1 MSETAEDLARVARIR
16 TTFDLAA
23 DGYDGPALGF
33 FESISREV
41 VALLALHPGSRV
53 LDVPCGTVR
62 CHQSHPRRT
71 RCGWIRCW
79 NRHPGTDAGTGAI
92 REIGSDPGVQFGL
105 GDLRSLDEAPAGYDV
120 VLCVFGIFFV
130 PNMAEALRGLW
141 NLVAPGGRLVV
152 VTWAPN
158 DMAPLKPIFLLRV
171 HELRPTWSPCVQRLL
186 TCSSTSTRIGMT
198 ALFHEAAIDAPVEFI
213 DINHSQPIRTRRLV
227 GTRDGIGVANPRRC
241 HDASEVADVRAVCD
255 AAVLRDSITQRE
267 LRTLV
272 AVVTRPA
279 TT

>member
-1 MSETAEDLARVARIR
+1 MSETADDLARVARIR

-41 VALLALHPGSRV
+41 VALLSLHPGSRV
-53 LDVPCGTVR
+53 LDVPCGTGHATKAILDVL
-62 CHQSHPRRT
+62 
-71 RCGWIRCW
+71 
-79 NRHPGTDAGTGAI
+79 DADGSVVGIDISEPMLERA
-92 REIGSDPGVQFGL
+92 RSRIGSDPRVQFGL

-130 PNMAEALRGLW
+130 PNVADALRGLW

-158 DMAPLKPIFLLRV
+158 DAAPLGPIFRLRV
-171 HELRPTWSPCVQRLL
+171 HELRPDLVPVHPAAQRAP
-186 TCSSTSTRIGMT
+186 TSTRIGMT

-213 DINHSQPIRTRRLV
+213 DINHSQPILTPDVWWELV
-227 GTRDGIGVANPRRC
+227 MGSGLRIHV
-241 HDASEVADVRAVCD
+241 DAMTPSEVADVRAVCG
-255 AAVLRDSITQRE
+255 AAVLRDSITSVNCDA
-267 LRTLV
+267 LV
-272 AVVTRPA
+272 AVATRPA